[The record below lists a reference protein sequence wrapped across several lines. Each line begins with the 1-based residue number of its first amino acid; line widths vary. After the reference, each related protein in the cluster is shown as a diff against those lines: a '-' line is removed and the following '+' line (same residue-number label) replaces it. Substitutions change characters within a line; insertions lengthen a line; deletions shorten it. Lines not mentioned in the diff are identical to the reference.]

1 MTKIAK
7 MRSHHQHRLSSVE
20 KLSKVTFELEKS
32 DWHEH
37 ATETMWA
44 VLLTDNAYSLRNV
57 PFYAYGVSYGDVVV
71 AEAVY
76 GENLFRRVFERGG
89 HSTYRIFLIGEKSEK
104 QFEQAWEPL
113 RKIGCLYERATDYLV
128 AADVPPETDIY
139 EAYAAL
145 EKGQAAGV
153 WDFEEGHCGH
163 PLNR

>member
-1 MTKIAK
+1 MTNR
-7 MRSHHQHRLSSVE
+7 MTSDYQHRLSGVE

-44 VLLTDNAYSLRNV
+44 ARLADTVYSLRNV
-57 PFYAYGVSYGDVVV
+57 PFYVYGISYGDAVVTQLLS
-71 AEAVY
+71 
-76 GENLFRRVFERGG
+76 GENLFCRVYERGG
-89 HSTYRIFLIGEKSEK
+89 HSTYRIFLVGESSKQ
-104 QFEQAWEPL
+104 QFEEAWEPL

-128 AADVPPETDIY
+128 AVDVPAETDIY
-139 EAYAAL
+139 EAYTAL